1 MRYGAALFL
10 IAGLLASSAGIS
22 PAAAVETVVVTGQ
35 KDVDQAVHDFIQTYA
50 KPTPLMGKLARWSK
64 GAPLCPNA
72 TGLTAGYNAF
82 IIARIRQVA
91 GMVKAP
97 LQANLSCKPNMAV
110 LFTTRPQALLDVVRA
125 EKPALVGYHSV
136 AQMEAMTKV
145 SHPIQAWYATAT
157 RDYDG
162 FLRLD
167 DAQAFDDCV
176 AVYGLMSC
184 SAASMG
190 TRVKDGIHSE
200 IAAVTVVVDMNKIAG
215 LQIGALA
222 DYIAMLALS
231 QTQTFESCLPLT
243 SIANLMTADCE
254 GKVQSLSETD
264 LAYLKALY
272 DIDPDVLG
280 TFQTGEVSREMRDNL
295 RQAAADKKP

>member
-1 MRYGAALFL
+1 MRFGAALFL
-10 IAGLLASSAGIS
+10 VTGLAAVWAG

-35 KDVDQAVHDFIQTYA
+35 KDADQAVHDFIQSYA
-50 KPTPLMGKLARWSK
+50 KPTPLMGKMARWSR

-72 TGLTAGYNAF
+72 TGLTPEFDAF
-82 IIARIRQVA
+82 IITRIRQVA
-91 GMVKAP
+91 ELVGAP
-97 LQANLSCKPNMAV
+97 LQANLFCKPNMAV
-110 LFTTRPQALLDVVRA
+110 LFTTKPQAVLDVVRA

-136 AQMEAMTKV
+136 AQMEAMTRIT
-145 SHPIQAWYATAT
+145 HPVQAWYATAT
-157 RDYDG
+157 RDYNG

-176 AVYGLMSC
+176 LTYGLMSC

-200 IAAVTVVVDMNKIAG
+200 IAAVTVVADMTKITG
-215 LQIGALA
+215 LPIGALA

-231 QTQTFESCLPLT
+231 QTQTFESCLPLA
-243 SIANLMTADCE
+243 SIANLLTANCDANKAQ
-254 GKVQSLSETD
+254 GLTDAD
-264 LAYLKALY
+264 LAFLKALY

-280 TFQTGEVSREMRDNL
+280 NFQTSEVSKEMRDNL
-295 RQAAADKKP
+295 AEAASKKP